1 MFKLKDK
8 FLQFSF
14 QPGYKLVIFCFQIV
28 DLLFQLPD
36 LMRFMDMTALNLLS
50 IVI

>member
-1 MFKLKDK
+1 M
-8 FLQFSF
+8 
-14 QPGYKLVIFCFQIV
+14 

-50 IVI
+50 VVERDSNVCRSSLVDLLTEKVVA

>member
-1 MFKLKDK
+1 MFKWKDK

-28 DLLFQLPD
+28 DLLFQLPE
-36 LMRFMDMTALNLLS
+36 LVRFMYMTALNLLS